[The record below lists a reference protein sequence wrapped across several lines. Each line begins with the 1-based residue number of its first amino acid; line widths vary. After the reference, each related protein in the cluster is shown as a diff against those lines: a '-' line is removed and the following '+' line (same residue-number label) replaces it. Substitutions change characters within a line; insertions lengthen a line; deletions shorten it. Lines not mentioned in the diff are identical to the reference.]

1 MSTTLRQKISALEI
15 IWSKKNEKYFE
26 ATTTTTTAT
35 KSSTAI
41 ASLKS
46 QQRTFFSI
54 GKVSATQKLHH
65 VRRDVRKPDVLD
77 DRQDD
82 DERVEAFLHLGGQLL
97 QRQVLAHLPGARPD
111 ARPHE
116 EMHDKPTGKNFT
128 NVYFGL
134 NYIGLGL
141 AYVGSYGVLV
151 ALLSPNNFISVLLK
165 LTTTS
170 HLV

>member
-1 MSTTLRQKISALEI
+1 MKNTLRPKDQWGSSNDNNNNSSKLKIS
-15 IWSKKNEKYFE
+15 
-26 ATTTTTTAT
+26 T
-35 KSSTAI
+35 KDI
-41 ASLKS
+41 
-46 QQRTFFSI
+46 FSI

-116 EMHDKPTGKNFT
+116 EMHDQPTGKNFT